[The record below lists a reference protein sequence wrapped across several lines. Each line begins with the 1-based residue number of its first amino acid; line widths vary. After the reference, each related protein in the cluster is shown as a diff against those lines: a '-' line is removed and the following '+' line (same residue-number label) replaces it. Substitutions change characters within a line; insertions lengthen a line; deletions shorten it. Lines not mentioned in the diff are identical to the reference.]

1 MTTRNQQHGHEHYPY
16 CIHHDTKNMVLHSLY
31 IYIYSKFRD
40 VSRNFRQFLSKTC
53 CSKFIRPVLKHG
65 PRSATCMR
73 VLGWKTHLHNESEDV
88 SLLSQEPARKHIVV
102 MYAMQFFMV
111 HLLAIIWFHIKMI
124 HHHPHSS
131 TRQKLP
137 QTRVLCFSDEIVR
150 GMVICLCY

>member
-1 MTTRNQQHGHEHYPY
+1 MVTNTTPTAFIMIRKTW
-16 CIHHDTKNMVLHSLY
+16 CRTLY
-31 IYIYSKFRD
+31 TSIYTQSFEMYLETSG
-40 VSRNFRQFLSKTC
+40 SFLSKTC

-131 TRQKLP
+131 TRQKATTDKSSL
-137 QTRVLCFSDEIVR
+137 L
-150 GMVICLCY
+150 L